1 MNQKEHEF
9 AEDELYPSSTD
20 DMTCWE
26 KLKNAW
32 NNFINRSIDY
42 FEFDRLFN
50 CEGEQK
56 IEINKCYKRFL
67 ENYDETYSER

>member
-1 MNQKEHEF
+1 
-9 AEDELYPSSTD
+9 
-20 DMTCWE
+20 MTCWE
-26 KLKNAW
+26 KFKNAW

-50 CEGEQK
+50 SEGEQK